1 MATRPENRPPNESR
15 WWLLIDNRPEGP
27 HGRAYL
33 IACLRSGQ
41 IAVDSLVCPEGSQGW
56 RQIAAWPQ
64 LAADLSGLVGPTRT
78 VPPAPPSGILS
89 RGAAGSGLLTS
100 SSLPPMANW
109 ICVYCIAVSPALW
122 IIQNMS
128 CCVTGATFHE
138 NSDFLRLEILLQ
150 SVSSLA
156 SLVVTIALAIGGM
169 RLRDLKRSGLQLVTT
184 AIWAAFAAG
193 AVILIA
199 QVLLAAI
206 AGMSET
212 DQFAAQNAA
221 AEIITFGQFVV
232 GVCEFVFMV
241 VSLVWLH
248 RNKNKLALIA

>member
-41 IAVDSLVCPEGSQGW
+41 IAVDSLACPEGSQEW
-56 RQIAAWPQ
+56 RPIAAWPQ
-64 LAADLSGLVGPTRT
+64 LTADLSGLVGPTRT
-78 VPPAPPSGILS
+78 VPPAPPSGVLS
-89 RGAAGSGLLTS
+89 RGASGSGVLTS
-100 SSLPPMANW
+100 SRLPPMANW

-138 NSDFLRLEILLQ
+138 NSDFLWLEILLQ
-150 SVSSLA
+150 AVSSLA
-156 SLVVTIALAIGGM
+156 SLAVTIVLAVGGL

-184 AIWAAFAAG
+184 AIWASLAIS
-193 AVILIA
+193 AVTLIA
-199 QVLLAAI
+199 LVLLAVI

-212 DQFAAQNAA
+212 DQFAEQNTAT
-221 AEIITFGQFVV
+221 EIIAFGLFVAA
-232 GVCEFVFMV
+232 VCEFVFMV